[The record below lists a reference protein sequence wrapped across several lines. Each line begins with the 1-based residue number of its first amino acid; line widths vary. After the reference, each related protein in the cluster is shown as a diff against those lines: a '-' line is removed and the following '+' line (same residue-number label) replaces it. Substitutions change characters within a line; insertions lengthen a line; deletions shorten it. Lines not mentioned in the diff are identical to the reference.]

1 MSRRAMALNRDL
13 PHATAGVPA
22 PTDRRFRRPDVR
34 PGRHQRLGR
43 FVVRTGVVV
52 IAAIAIVGLVAWAL
66 GSILASRALAVSHIT
81 IHGNQRLTRG
91 EVEALV
97 DGLRGE
103 NILRVDFALYRRRL
117 MDSPWVA
124 DVHMARVLPSTVDLQ
139 IAERVPM
146 AVARVGAQL
155 FLVDDTGVIIDEF
168 GPQYQEF
175 DLPIVDGLV
184 ARTAADH
191 APVDT
196 ARVRLIARCL
206 ADLQS
211 RPDLRSRV
219 SQLDVSDAR
228 DVVALL
234 TDDAA
239 RLHLGDTAFAD
250 RLTTYLQIA
259 PTLRQ
264 QLHDLD
270 YVDLRFG
277 DRVFVRA
284 GGKTKTVDGKAKTVD
299 GRKK

>member
-1 MSRRAMALNRDL
+1 MSRRALALGRDL

-34 PGRHQRLGR
+34 PGRRQRIGR
-43 FVVRTGVVV
+43 LVVRTGAVVV
-52 IAAIAIVGLVAWAL
+52 AAVAIVGVSVWAIGSFVA
-66 GSILASRALAVSHIT
+66 SSALAVSRIT

-97 DGLRGE
+97 DGLRGQ
-103 NILRVDFALYRRRL
+103 NLLRVDFALYRRRL

-124 DVHMARVLPSTVDLQ
+124 DVRLARVLPSTVDLQ
-139 IAERVPM
+139 ITERVPM

-155 FLVDDTGVIIDEF
+155 FLVDNTGVIIDEF

-184 ARTAADH
+184 TRTAADH
-191 APVDT
+191 APVDNG
-196 ARVRLIARCL
+196 RVRLLARCL
-206 ADLQS
+206 ADLQA

-234 TDDAA
+234 NDDAA
-239 RLHLGDTAFAD
+239 RLHLGDTSFAD
-250 RLTTYLQIA
+250 RLTMYLQIA

-284 GGKTKTVDGKAKTVD
+284 GAKTKTVEGK
-299 GRKK
+299 KK

>member
-1 MSRRAMALNRDL
+1 MALGRDL
-13 PHATAGVPA
+13 PHATAGVSA

-34 PGRHQRLGR
+34 PGRRQRIGR
-43 FVVRTGVVV
+43 FVIRTGVVV
-52 IAAIAIVGLVAWAL
+52 VVALAIVGVGAWAF
-66 GSILASRALAVSHIT
+66 GSMLASRALAVSQIT

-103 NILRVDFALYRRRL
+103 NIFHVDFALYRRRL

-124 DVHMARVLPSTVDLQ
+124 NVQLARVLPSTVDLQ
-139 IAERVPM
+139 ITERVPM

-168 GPQYQEF
+168 GPQYQDF

-184 ARTAADH
+184 ARTVADR

-211 RPDLRSRV
+211 HPDLRSRV

-228 DVVALL
+228 DIVALL

-250 RLTTYLQIA
+250 RLTMYLQIA

-264 QLHDLD
+264 QLQNLD

-284 GGKTKTVDGKAKTVD
+284 GGKTKTVEGK
-299 GRKK
+299 KK

>member
-1 MSRRAMALNRDL
+1 MSRRAIALGREL
-13 PHATAGVPA
+13 PHATAGVAA
-22 PTDRRFRRPDVR
+22 PTDRRFRRPDIR
-34 PGRHQRLGR
+34 PGRRQRLGR
-43 FVVRTGVVV
+43 FVVRTGVIVV
-52 IAAIAIVGLVAWAL
+52 AAIAIVGIGGWAV
-66 GSILASRALAVSHIT
+66 GSMLASRALAVSHIT

-103 NILRVDFALYRRRL
+103 NILRVDFALYKRRL

-124 DVHMARVLPSTVDLQ
+124 SARMSRVLPSTVDLQ
-139 IAERVPM
+139 ITERVPM

-184 ARTAADH
+184 ARTVADR
-191 APVDT
+191 APVDAT
-196 ARVRLIARCL
+196 RVRLIARCL
-206 ADLQS
+206 ADLQA

-239 RLHLGDTAFAD
+239 RLHLGDTAFSD
-250 RLTTYLQIA
+250 RLTMYLQIA

-284 GGKTKTVDGKAKTVD
+284 GGKTKTVEGK
-299 GRKK
+299 KK

>member
-1 MSRRAMALNRDL
+1 M
-13 PHATAGVPA
+13 
-22 PTDRRFRRPDVR
+22 
-34 PGRHQRLGR
+34 
-43 FVVRTGVVV
+43 
-52 IAAIAIVGLVAWAL
+52 
-66 GSILASRALAVSHIT
+66 
-81 IHGNQRLTRG
+81 
-91 EVEALV
+91 

-103 NILRVDFALYRRRL
+103 NILHVDFALYRRRL

-124 DVHMARVLPSTVDLQ
+124 DVRMARVLPSTVDLQ
-139 IAERVPM
+139 ITERVPM
-146 AVARVGAQL
+146 AVARAGAQL

-184 ARTAADH
+184 ARTAADR

-206 ADLQS
+206 GDLQS
-211 RPDLRSRV
+211 RADLRSRV

-234 TDDAA
+234 TDDGA
-239 RLHLGDTAFAD
+239 RLHLGDTGFAD
-250 RLTTYLQIA
+250 RLTMYLQIA
-259 PTLRQ
+259 PTLRG

-284 GGKTKTVDGKAKTVD
+284 GGKTKTVEGK
-299 GRKK
+299 KK

>member
-1 MSRRAMALNRDL
+1 
-13 PHATAGVPA
+13 
-22 PTDRRFRRPDVR
+22 
-34 PGRHQRLGR
+34 
-43 FVVRTGVVV
+43 
-52 IAAIAIVGLVAWAL
+52 
-66 GSILASRALAVSHIT
+66 
-81 IHGNQRLTRG
+81 
-91 EVEALV
+91 
-97 DGLRGE
+97 
-103 NILRVDFALYRRRL
+103 
-117 MDSPWVA
+117 
-124 DVHMARVLPSTVDLQ
+124 
-139 IAERVPM
+139 M
-146 AVARVGAQL
+146 AVARVAAQL

-184 ARTAADH
+184 ARSVTDH
-191 APVDT
+191 APVDS

-211 RPDLRSRV
+211 RADLRSRV

-234 TDDAA
+234 TDDGA

-250 RLTTYLQIA
+250 RLTMYLQIA

-264 QLHDLD
+264 QLHELD

-284 GGKTKTVDGKAKTVD
+284 GGKTKTVDGK
-299 GRKK
+299 KK